1 MIELEKQ
8 LKEHEGF
15 RGMPYNDKLGYPTI
29 GYGTKLPINE
39 DEAELLMKHRL
50 EQKRDELI
58 IAMPFVYNLPD
69 DKQKVLYEMSY
80 QMGVDG
86 VLLFKRMWS
95 ALKSGDFETASKEML
110 DSLWA
115 TIQTPERAE
124 RLAKIMRGAL

>member
-15 RGMPYNDKLGYPTI
+15 SGMPYNDSLGYATI
-29 GYGTKLPINE
+29 GFGTKLPLSEN
-39 DEAELLMKHRL
+39 EAELLMKYRL
-50 EQKRDELI
+50 EKKRDELI
-58 IAMPFVYNLPD
+58 KAMPFVCNLPD

-80 QMGVDG
+80 QMGVRG

-110 DSLWA
+110 DSRWA
-115 TIQTPERAE
+115 VQTPSRAE
-124 RLAKIMRGAL
+124 RLAKIMKK

>member
-15 RGMPYNDKLGYPTI
+15 RGMPYDDSLGYPTI

-39 DEAELLMKHRL
+39 DEAELIMKYRL

-80 QMGVDG
+80 QMGVRG

-95 ALKSGDFETASKEML
+95 ALKSGDFEKAADEML
-110 DSLWA
+110 DSKWA
-115 TIQTPERAE
+115 VQTPSRAKKLSE
-124 RLAKIMRGAL
+124 IMRGKK

>member
-15 RGMPYNDKLGYPTI
+15 RGMPYDDSLGYPTI
-29 GYGTKLPINE
+29 GYGTKLPINA
-39 DEAELLMKHRL
+39 DEAELLMKYRL

-80 QMGVDG
+80 QMGVTG

-95 ALKSGDFETASKEML
+95 ALKSGDFERASKEML
-110 DSLWA
+110 DSRWA
-115 TIQTPERAE
+115 VQTPERAE
-124 RLAKIMRGAL
+124 RLAKKMKK